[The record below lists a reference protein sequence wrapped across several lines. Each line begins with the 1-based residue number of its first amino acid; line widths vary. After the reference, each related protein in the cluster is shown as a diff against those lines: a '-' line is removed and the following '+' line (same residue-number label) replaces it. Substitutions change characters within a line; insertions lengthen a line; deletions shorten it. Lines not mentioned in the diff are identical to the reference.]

1 MSSSSSSDNGFKNLK
16 YDKRMTE
23 WMVNNGQ
30 LSKED
35 LKKHMDELPDL
46 TNKVDMLRMAEEKY
60 QAGSGEA
67 H

>member
-1 MSSSSSSDNGFKNLK
+1 MSSSSDNSLKNLK
-16 YDKRMTE
+16 YDNRMIE

-30 LSKED
+30 ITKED

-60 QAGSGEA
+60 QAGSGET